1 MFMLTSLKSKILNQP
16 FNLFLLTAI
25 LLFVFSF
32 VTWGQMTDIHLHDT
46 KFVIS
51 RILLIWALGIIVFF
65 AWVIYKLTS
74 KILWKRFLTWVHVL
88 VTLFILLVLLT
99 AKFWYDKLIPP
110 IKRDFI
116 SFDTFQ
122 EDSQRE
128 VKIILPLVI
137 LFLAGQLAFVLN
149 IIGGLINKF
158 VRTR

>member
-1 MFMLTSLKSKILNQP
+1 MLTNLKSKILNPP
-16 FNLFLLTAI
+16 FNLLLLTAI

-51 RILLIWALGIIVFF
+51 TILLIWALGIIVLLVW
-65 AWVIYKLTS
+65 AIYKLTS

-99 AKFWYDKLIPP
+99 ANFWHDKLIPP

-116 SFDTFQ
+116 SLDTFQ
-122 EDSQRE
+122 EDNQRDARI
-128 VKIILPLVI
+128 VLPLVI

-149 IIGGLINKF
+149 FIGGLINKF

>member
-1 MFMLTSLKSKILNQP
+1 LPNLKSKILNPP

-32 VTWGQMTDIHLHDT
+32 VTWGQMTDIHLHDA

-51 RILLIWALGIIVFF
+51 TILLIWALGIIVLL
-65 AWVIYKLTS
+65 AWAIYKLTS
-74 KILWKRFLTWVHVL
+74 KILWKHFLTWVHVL

-99 AKFWYDKLIPP
+99 ANFWHDKLIPP

-116 SFDTFQ
+116 SLDTFQ
-122 EDSQRE
+122 EDNQRE
-128 VKIILPLVI
+128 VKVILPLVI
-137 LFLAGQLAFVLN
+137 LFLAGQLVFILN

>member
-1 MFMLTSLKSKILNQP
+1 MLTNLKSKILNPP
-16 FNLFLLTAI
+16 FNLLLLTAI

-32 VTWGQMTDIHLHDT
+32 VTWGQMIDIHLHDT

-51 RILLIWALGIIVFF
+51 TILFIWALGIIVLL
-65 AWVIYKLTS
+65 AWAIYKLTN
-74 KILWKRFLTWVHVL
+74 KILWKRFLTWIHVL
-88 VTLFILLVLLT
+88 VTLFILIVLLT
-99 AKFWYDKLIPP
+99 ANFWHDILIPS

-128 VKIILPLVI
+128 VRIILSFVI

-149 IIGGLINKF
+149 IIGGLINKY

>member
-1 MFMLTSLKSKILNQP
+1 MQTNFRSKILNPP

-32 VTWGQMTDIHLHDT
+32 VTWGQMIDIHLHDT

-51 RILLIWALGIIVFF
+51 TILFIWALGIIVLL
-65 AWVIYKLTS
+65 AWAIYKLTC
-74 KILWKRFLTWVHVL
+74 KILWKRFLTWFHVL
-88 VTLFILLVLLT
+88 VTLFILIVLLT
-99 AKFWYDKLIPP
+99 ANFWHDKLIPP

-122 EDSQRE
+122 EYNQRE
-128 VKIILPLVI
+128 VKIIQPLVI

-149 IIGGLINKF
+149 IIGGLINNF
-158 VRTR
+158 VRT